1 MTNKLNYIP
10 AWSRVMID
18 IVEEKLSSIIEVI
31 QTTNKEPLLK
41 ATIIDFGD
49 QAGWNNNRQVHELKK
64 GMTIYVYAQSVLK
77 YKMPNGDTVN
87 MVPDDKIFCFVE
99 A

>member
-41 ATIIDFGD
+41 ATIIAWGP
-49 QAGWNNNRQVHELKK
+49 QAGWNNGKQIHEFKK

-87 MVPDDKIFCFVE
+87 MVIDDKIFCTIQE
-99 A
+99 